1 MDDRPKSQ
9 AAAREQAIGPTL
21 EKSGLQ
27 AYNSSVAKSA
37 KLGQNF
43 LHDKN
48 IAAKIVGLFL
58 PQPGPVLEIGP
69 GPGILS
75 GLLLEKIP
83 AERVTLVEID
93 RFLAAA
99 LRQRFGDPPKVVEE
113 DILKLDLARMY
124 PQERVAV
131 IGNLPYH
138 ISKALIDWLIAQR
151 ERIGAA
157 VLMLQKDFV
166 DKLLAQAGGKNYHAQ
181 SVVFQLL
188 FQARRGFHVSA
199 GAFVPKPKVVSTV
212 IVVRP
217 LEPPADVEAFYD
229 FVKHCFAERRKT
241 LWNNLAPHFS
251 REALAALAAAS
262 GLSATIR
269 AEQLPPDSLLR
280 LFTALN
286 R

>member
-1 MDDRPKSQ
+1 MP
-9 AAAREQAIGPTL
+9 A
-21 EKSGLQ
+21 
-27 AYNSSVAKSA
+27 SA
-37 KLGQNF
+37 KIGQNF

-48 IAAKIVGLFL
+48 IAAKIIAAFL
-58 PQPGPVLEIGP
+58 PQPGPVLEIGS

-93 RFLAAA
+93 RFLANA
-99 LRQRFGDPPKVVEE
+99 LRQRFGDPPRVVEE
-113 DILKLDLARMY
+113 DILKLDLARIC

-138 ISKALIDWLIAQR
+138 ISKELIDWLIAQR
-151 ERIGAA
+151 DKIGAA

-166 DKLLAQAGGKNYHAQ
+166 DKLLAPAGGKNYHAQ

-188 FQARRGFHVSA
+188 FQARRCFHVQP

-217 LEPPADVEAFYD
+217 LEPPADVEAFYG
-229 FVKHCFAERRKT
+229 FVKRCFAERRKT
-241 LWNNLAPHFS
+241 LWNNLAPHYG
-251 REALAALAAAS
+251 REELAAQVGAA
-262 GLSATIR
+262 GLPATAR
-269 AEQLPPDSLLR
+269 AEQLPPDSFLR

>member
-1 MDDRPKSQ
+1 MP
-9 AAAREQAIGPTL
+9 
-21 EKSGLQ
+21 
-27 AYNSSVAKSA
+27 KSA

-43 LHDKN
+43 LHDRN
-48 IAAKIVGLFL
+48 IAAKIIAAFL
-58 PQPGPVLEIGP
+58 PQPGPILEIGS

-75 GLLLEKIP
+75 ALLLEKVP
-83 AERVTLVEID
+83 AGRVTLVEID

-99 LRQRFGDPPKVVEE
+99 LRQRFGDPPRVVEE

-138 ISKALIDWLIAQR
+138 ISKELIDWFIAQR
-151 ERIGAA
+151 EKIGAA

-166 DKLLAQAGGKNYHAQ
+166 DKLLAPAGGKNYHAQ

-188 FQARRGFHVSA
+188 FEARRGFHVQP

-217 LEPPADVEAFYD
+217 LAPPAAVEAFYD
-229 FVKHCFAERRKT
+229 FVKRCFAGRRKT

-251 REALAALAAAS
+251 REALADLAASS
-262 GLSATIR
+262 GLPATIR
-269 AEQLPPDSLLR
+269 AEQLPPDSFLR
-280 LFTALN
+280 LFTALK